1 MKFYLTGAR
10 LGLRSRFY
18 YITAIALLG
27 LAGCS
32 LFVTRP
38 VQEMSDTNAAIKAA
52 KEVQADIKAPEL
64 YRQATEWFLRAKAEY
79 KLKNFDYALEDA
91 QTARHFAEEAEFEVI
106 KNGGARSE
114 DQQPSD
120 QNQAPQ
126 STPANGGNGAPA
138 EQSVPPPDQSGY
150 STPTGTPATDFA
162 PNGAPQPT
170 PEATSGASAT
180 PTPAPNPTPTV
191 PGMPPVNQ

>member
-18 YITAIALLG
+18 SITAIALLG

-79 KLKNFDYALEDA
+79 KLKNFDYALEYA

-106 KNGGARSE
+106 KNGGARSD
-114 DQQPSD
+114 DQQPTD
-120 QNQAPQ
+120 QNLTPQ
-126 STPANGGNGAPA
+126 SGPAGGNGA
-138 EQSVPPPDQSGY
+138 PPDQSGY

-170 PEATSGASAT
+170 PDANSGASAT